1 MDPRLKLR
9 YYEDNGWESFYVT
22 EAKDTVSQVW
32 ENNYKRIDSDV
43 EQEPEIEDELF
54 SHFFKKRKVCD
65 KDELSEYLK
74 ESAVP
79 HTTDVLQWWKVCL
92 L

>member
-1 MDPRLKLR
+1 MDPWLKLR
-9 YYEDNGWESFYVT
+9 YYKNNGWESFYII
-22 EAKDTVSQVW
+22 EAKDIVSQVW
-32 ENNYKRIDSDV
+32 ERNYKRIDSVV
-43 EQEPEIEDELF
+43 EQELEIEDKLF

-74 ESAVP
+74 KSAVP
-79 HTTDVLQWWKVCL
+79 HITDVLQWWKVCL